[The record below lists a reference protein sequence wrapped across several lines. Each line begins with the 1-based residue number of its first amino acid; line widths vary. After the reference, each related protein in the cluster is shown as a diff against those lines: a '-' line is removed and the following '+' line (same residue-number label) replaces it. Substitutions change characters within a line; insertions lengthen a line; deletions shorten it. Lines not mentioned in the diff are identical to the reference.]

1 VEAGLRS
8 RREPYA
14 RVTVV
19 WSASPVSARPGD
31 AALVTGDGQLQ
42 GWIGGSCAQPIVI
55 GHALAALAQGSPT
68 LLHLAPPGQLP
79 PGREGLVVAPVT
91 CSSEGS
97 LEVFI
102 EPRLPSP
109 QLVVIGSA
117 PLVGAL
123 AVMAGAVD
131 FEVTVVERDSA
142 KCSDISGTTH
152 AHSGGAEEA
161 SLGGAAESSFGGAR
175 VVGELDLAEAG
186 VGPDTF
192 VVVAT
197 MGRYDEDAVE
207 AALATG
213 ARWVALVASAR
224 RAVRVRELLQAGGVP
239 QADLARLRAPAG
251 LDLGDLRHTEIA
263 VAILAEMVAER
274 ASRRPAAVP
283 PGPGSAVPAAGGV
296 PAAAGAGV
304 PAAAGAGVPAAA
316 GAGVP
321 AAAGGVPAGTAAD
334 PVCGMT
340 VEVAGAQH
348 VVEHGGLT
356 WRFCSS
362 GCRRRFQSSPDS
374 FTRPPEGRPGDVAP
388 PQRHPVEPQPV

>member
-1 VEAGLRS
+1 M
-8 RREPYA
+8 
-14 RVTVV
+14 TVV

-55 GHALAALAQGSPT
+55 GHALVALAQGSPT

-161 SLGGAAESSFGGAR
+161 SLGGAAESFFGGAR

-224 RAVRVRELLQAGGVP
+224 RAARVRELLQAGGVA

-274 ASRRPAAVP
+274 ASRRPGAVP

-304 PAAAGAGVPAAA
+304 PAAAG
-316 GAGVP
+316 
-321 AAAGGVPAGTAAD
+321 GVPAGTTAD

-388 PQRHPVEPQPV
+388 PHRHPVEPQPV